1 MSAAAPEVEQ
11 LLTGAAACL
20 ENADFL
26 ANAPGAPASAVF
38 KAYDLAV
45 DAINGVSRAYW
56 RHAGRHFDPRTD
68 SQSRIMREIVRTAR
82 RAGLRGVPD
91 EDDLHT
97 MIEARNGSVHQGLA
111 SATSIEQAQVAIRI
125 AGEYTAVVR
134 RMIATPH

>member
-1 MSAAAPEVEQ
+1 MSEIRAEVEQ
-11 LLTGAAACL
+11 LLIGAAACL
-20 ENADFL
+20 ETADFL
-26 ANAPGAPASAVF
+26 SKAPGAPASAVF

-45 DAINGVSRAYW
+45 DAINAVSRAYW
-56 RHAGRHFDPRTD
+56 KHAGHGFDPRTD
-68 SQSRIMREIVRTAR
+68 SQAKIMREIVRTAR
-82 RAGLRGVPD
+82 RAGLKAVPD

-134 RMIATPH
+134 RMISAPH